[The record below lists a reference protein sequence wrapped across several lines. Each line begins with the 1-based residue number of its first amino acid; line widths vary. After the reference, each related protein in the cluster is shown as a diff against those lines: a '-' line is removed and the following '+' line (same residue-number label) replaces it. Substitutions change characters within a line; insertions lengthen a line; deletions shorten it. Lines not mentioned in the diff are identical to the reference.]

1 MGKLQSDSK
10 SADQQS
16 TADSWL
22 SAANDA
28 NQKATSH
35 LFNAGY
41 EVLDYLRDNA
51 KANLSVA
58 GFALASVADSAERIT
73 NHVMTNP
80 RALAELGLPPVLIVD
95 AMMSGKASDEAG
107 QSDFCPFSS
116 VIGGVPK
123 GDVKQMA
130 PSEVQQVQPYFNAEK
145 AKAKLLQADS
155 EVSQS
160 SSTTSAHAE
169 HRKQL
174 ETDHKQALDGGAKQR
189 EKELQKDSA

>member
-28 NQKATSH
+28 NQKANSH
-35 LFNAGY
+35 LFNAGW

-58 GFALASVADSAERIT
+58 GFALASVADAAERIT

-95 AMMSGKASDEAG
+95 GMISGKTADETK
-107 QSDFCPFSS
+107 QLDSCPGDS
-116 VIGGVPK
+116 VIGLPK

-130 PSEVQQVQPYFNAEK
+130 PGEALQGKPYYNADK

-160 SSTTSAHAE
+160 SSNTSAHAE
-169 HRKQL
+169 HQKQL